1 MIGNIVSGI
10 ANAVSGVIETVA
22 GSDSLIGKVTEKLG
36 LDDVF
41 DMVLG
46 GPGEWLESICDA
58 VQMPEICGDILGCIA
73 HIATGNIPG
82 AIDNALSAASDIAV
96 KCGAEKLGEFLNIA
110 ADIKDVLTTG
120 LTSDALKNFPPDLEK
135 LVGVL
140 TDSAPEL
147 IGEWSDILKDAHE
160 LSKLTGTGLTQLRV

>member
-22 GSDSLIGKVTEKLG
+22 GSDSLIGNITQKLG

-41 DMVLG
+41 GMVLG

-58 VQMPEICGDILGCIA
+58 IQLPPICGDILGCIS

-96 KCGAEKLGEFLNIA
+96 RCGAEKLGEFLNFA
-110 ADIKDVLTTG
+110 SDIKDVVTTG
-120 LTSDALKNFPPDLEK
+120 ITSDALKNFPPDVGK
-135 LVGVL
+135 LADL
-140 TDSAPEL
+140 LSESAPEL
-147 IGEWSDILKDAHE
+147 LGEWTDIFKGAQELSE
-160 LSKLTGTGLTQLRV
+160 LSKGIPQLRI